1 MRTQKFASLLESHIE
16 ALYLLIDEHMLPGG
30 DIEEDSQRLCLINR
44 LNSFGYSINGIEDSD
59 MK

>member
-1 MRTQKFASLLESHIE
+1 VKSQKLATLLESHIE
-16 ALYLLIDEHMLPGG
+16 ALYSLIDENMLPGG

-44 LNSFGYSINGIEDSD
+44 LNRFVNSIYGISDSD